1 MGPSVVQF
9 TVKNNG
15 KKGIKMWLGI
25 DVGGT
30 FTDAV
35 LVENGKVVSQ
45 SKAPTTHDDLLVG
58 ILAAIDLAVTRQ
70 ASLAIERVALSTTVV
85 TNAIIQG
92 TVDEVSLIIMP
103 GPGLNTDGLF
113 PVKPVIV
120 AGYVDHRGRV
130 VQQPNQAEVLEQADK
145 AKIFAV
151 AGKFGVRNP
160 INEQQ
165 VCTWLGTN
173 QSRLVMAASQVSGS
187 LNFIRR
193 TNSVYYN
200 AACYFVLAKFAQ
212 AIEQALAQRLITA
225 PVYILKADGGTLPL
239 AVAKKFPVESVFTG
253 PAASVLGVMALHQ
266 LAAGDAISLDIGGT
280 TTDIALWRQG
290 KPLFAD
296 RGASISGYN
305 TAVRAF
311 RLRSVG
317 IGGDSYV
324 RRENG
329 KIVVGP
335 MRLGPAAAVGGK
347 QATLSDAMIAA
358 GVSNFGNRQAAF
370 AAMQDLVLPC
380 QNMTEV
386 AVAVLEVAAKIVQ
399 QAIKDTIAEETA
411 QPVYTVND
419 IIHPEPFIPCQL
431 IGVGGAA
438 AGLVPVIAAK
448 LDVPYVVPAGAAIAN
463 AIGAA
468 VARPTMS
475 LTIRADTAEG
485 FYTIP
490 ELLLTQ
496 PIKNKNFSLADARK
510 ILAEQLLMRAS
521 QAGIRSTDL
530 EEVYTEEFN
539 MIRGFRTIG
548 KIISCSLQIKPGVL
562 MHFNAGQGGL
572 KA

>member
-1 MGPSVVQF
+1 
-9 TVKNNG
+9 
-15 KKGIKMWLGI
+15 MWLGI

-35 LVENGKVVSQ
+35 LVEDGKVVSQ

-70 ASLAIERVALSTTVV
+70 ASSAIERVALSTTVV

-92 TVDEVSLIIMP
+92 TVDDVSLMIMP

-130 VQQPNQAEVLEQADK
+130 VQSPDQAEVLAQTEG

-151 AGKFGVRNP
+151 AGKFAVRNP
-160 INEQQ
+160 VNEQQ
-165 VCTWLGTN
+165 VCTWLGAN
-173 QSRLVMAASQVSGS
+173 KPRLVMAASQVSGS

-200 AACYFVLAKFAQ
+200 AACYFVLAKFSA
-212 AIEQALAQRLITA
+212 AMETALAQRMITA

-253 PAASVLGVMALHQ
+253 PAASVLGVMALQ
-266 LAAGDAISLDIGGT
+266 TVLQDSVSLDIGGT

-329 KIVVGP
+329 KIAVGP

-358 GVSNFGNRQAAF
+358 DVSQFGNREAAL
-370 AAMQDLVLPC
+370 AAIQDLVLPG
-380 QNMTEV
+380 QNIAEV
-386 AVAVLEVAAKIVQ
+386 AVEVLEVAAQIVQ
-399 QAIKDTIAEETA
+399 QAIKDTIAEERL

-419 IIHPEPFIPCQL
+419 IIHPDPFIPCQL

-438 AGLVPVIAAK
+438 AGLVPVIASK
-448 LDVPYVVPAGAAIAN
+448 LAVPYTVPAGAAIAN

-490 ELLLTQ
+490 ELLLKQ
-496 PIKNKNFSLADARK
+496 PIKKRNFSLVDARK
-510 ILAEQLLMRAS
+510 ILAEQLLTRAS

-539 MIRGFRTIG
+539 MIRGFNTIG

>member
-1 MGPSVVQF
+1 
-9 TVKNNG
+9 
-15 KKGIKMWLGI
+15 MWLGI

-58 ILAAIDLAVTRQ
+58 ILAAIDLAVTSQ
-70 ASLAIERVALSTTVV
+70 ASSAIERVALSTTVV

-92 TVDEVSLIIMP
+92 AIDKVSLIIMP
-103 GPGLNTDGLF
+103 GPGLNTEGLF
-113 PVKPVIV
+113 PVEPVIV

-130 VQQPNQAEVLEQADK
+130 VQSPNQAEVLAQADG

-151 AGKFGVRNP
+151 AGKFAVRNP
-160 INEQQ
+160 VNEQQ
-165 VCTWLGTN
+165 VCNWLAASN
-173 QSRLVMAASQVSGS
+173 PRLITAASQVSGS

-200 AACYFVLAKFAQ
+200 AACYFVFAKFAQ
-212 AIEQALAQRLITA
+212 AMETALAKRLITA
-225 PVYILKADGGTLPL
+225 PVHILKADGGTLPL

-253 PAASVLGVMALHQ
+253 PAASVLGVMALQ
-266 LAAGDAISLDIGGT
+266 AVTGDSVSLDIGGT

-296 RGASISGYN
+296 RGAAISGYN
-305 TAVRAF
+305 TSVRAF

-324 RRENG
+324 RREQG
-329 KIVVGP
+329 QLVVGP
-335 MRLGPAAAVGGK
+335 MRLGPAAAVGGQ
-347 QATLSDAMIAA
+347 QATLSDAMIVA
-358 GVSNFGNRQAAF
+358 GVSNFGDRQAAL
-370 AAMQDLVLPC
+370 AVLQKLVLPC
-380 QNMTEV
+380 QSITDVAFEV
-386 AVAVLEVAAKIVQ
+386 LAVAAKIVQ
-399 QAIKDTIAEETA
+399 QAIEDTIAEERL

-419 IIHPEPFIPCQL
+419 IIHPDPFIPCHL

-438 AGLVPVIAAK
+438 AGLVPVIAARMA
-448 LDVPYVVPAGAAIAN
+448 VPYTVPEGAEIAN

-490 ELLLTQ
+490 ELLLKQ
-496 PIKNKNFSLADARK
+496 PIKNRNFTLVDARK
-510 ILAEQLLMRAS
+510 ILSEQLLAKAS
-521 QAGIRSTDL
+521 QAGIRSTDI

-539 MIRGFRTIG
+539 MIRGFSTIG

-562 MHFNAGQGGL
+562 MHFNEEQGGL
-572 KA
+572 QT